1 MAEGLG
7 DGQPLDRRNSR
18 TLAWLLGLYCLSAIA
33 MLQSPV
39 DAEFSFLAGIPPF
52 TAVLGL
58 VATHR
63 YFPLSTGT
71 YVLIVL
77 FLSLHLVGAHYTY
90 ARTPLGDWLMQIFA
104 LERNPFDRIVH
115 FSFGAL
121 LIPPIEEVYRTYLRL
136 RAAGLHYFSVTTILG
151 LSAAWEIFEY
161 WVARSLH
168 PELGL
173 TYLGSQGDVWDA
185 QRDMA
190 ASFYGALATVALLLI
205 LRSHPVRRSIG
216 QAKGTVDDP
225 AL

>member
-1 MAEGLG
+1 MA
-7 DGQPLDRRNSR
+7 DGESRPVDRRNSR
-18 TLAWLLGLYCLSAIA
+18 TLAWLLGLYCLLAIA

-39 DAEFSFLAGIPPF
+39 DAEFSFLASIPPF
-52 TAVLGL
+52 AAVLGL

-63 YFPLSTGT
+63 YIPLSTGT

-77 FLSLHLVGAHYTY
+77 FLSLHLVGTHYTY
-90 ARTPLGDWLMQIFA
+90 ARTPLGDWLMQMFA

-121 LIPPIEEVYRTYLRL
+121 LIPPIEEVYRTYARL
-136 RAAGLHYFSVTTILG
+136 RAGSVHYFSVMTILG

-173 TYLGSQGDVWDA
+173 TYLGAQGDVWDA

-190 ASFYGALATVALLLI
+190 ASFYGALAAVTVLLV
-205 LRSHPVRRSIG
+205 LRSHPVERSFGRARRN
-216 QAKGTVDDP
+216 VDDP

>member
-1 MAEGLG
+1 MAEG
-7 DGQPLDRRNSR
+7 DSQPVDRRNSR
-18 TLAWLLGLYCLSAIA
+18 TLAWLLGLFCLLAIA

-39 DAEFSFLAGIPPF
+39 DAEFSFLASIPPF
-52 TAVLGL
+52 AAVVALA
-58 VATHR
+58 ATHR
-63 YFPLSTGT
+63 YIPLSTGT

-90 ARTPLGDWLMQIFA
+90 ARTPLGDWLMQMFA

-136 RAAGLHYFSVTTILG
+136 RGSVHYFSVMTILG

-161 WVARSLH
+161 GVARSLH

-173 TYLGSQGDVWDA
+173 TYLGAQGDVWDA

-190 ASFYGALATVALLLI
+190 ASLYGALATVAVLLI
-205 LRSHPVRRSIG
+205 LRNHSVERSLGRARGNI
-216 QAKGTVDDP
+216 DDP